1 METTQLRGWAPQDI
15 MTAALSLGERILICG
30 GEVSRVEDTIGRVL
44 RAYGA
49 TRVDVL
55 TITTSIVVTA
65 FAPNWGTLTQTRRIT
80 DHRLDLEA
88 LRGLNELS
96 RQVCA
101 DPIPPEEFLRRLEQA
116 DKLPRY
122 RLPAAMGGWALTAG
136 SFAVFFGGNLTDAV
150 WAAGVGAVLKLLD
163 TLLTRLQLNGYFA
176 IILSSLLGGALAGL
190 APLLGLDA
198 HPSFIS
204 IGSIMLLIPGFALT
218 NAIRDLFSGETISGL
233 LRCSESVMLSL
244 AIAWGFAYTAAGTTV
259 HSDIPLL
266 IYLLTAFL
274 GCIGFGIVFNLRGQN
289 LLLAAGGG
297 TFAWGVVLA
306 LQKPLGELTAFFW
319 ASVAVTLLCEVLAR
333 LRRCPVTVFLVVGII
348 AMVPGGSLYR
358 TMRYAIGGAWD
369 FFASQGVYTLLYAV
383 SIAAGIL
390 CVTALADVYKRL
402 HR

>member
-1 METTQLRGWAPQDI
+1 MEPTQLHAWDPQDI
-15 MTAALSLGERILICG
+15 MTAALSLGERILISG

-49 TRVDVL
+49 RRVDAL
-55 TITTSIVVTA
+55 TITSSIVVTA
-65 FAPNWGTLTQTRRIT
+65 AAPGWGTLTQTRRIT
-80 DHRLDLEA
+80 GHKLDLEA
-88 LRGLNELS
+88 LRALNELS

-101 DPIPPEEFLRRLEQA
+101 EPIPPEEFQRRLEA
-116 DKLPRY
+116 ISRLPRY
-122 RLPAAMGGWALTAG
+122 SQPAAMAGWALTAG
-136 SFAVFFGGNLTDAV
+136 SFAVFFGGNLIDAL
-150 WAAGVGAVLKLLD
+150 WAAGVGALLKVLD
-163 TLLTRLQLNGYFA
+163 TLFARLQLNSYFA
-176 IILSSLLGGALAGL
+176 VILSSLCGGALAGL
-190 APLLGLDA
+190 APMLGLDA

-233 LRCSESVMLSL
+233 LRCSESVVLSL

-259 HSDIPLL
+259 HSDIPVPV
-266 IYLLTAFL
+266 YLLTALL
-274 GCIGFGIVFNLRGQN
+274 GCLGFGMVFNLRGQN
-289 LLLAAGGG
+289 LALAAGCG

-306 LQKPLGELTAFFW
+306 LQGSLGELTAFFC

-390 CVTALADVYKRL
+390 CVTAPADVYKRL
-402 HR
+402 RR